1 MIKYF
6 KILLLCTLAGYL
18 LATVFMAPGGAA
30 AGGAKGLLVGVL
42 VALGEWKSRLNK
54 RKFREAAP
62 QTVLTSTGGQL
73 SPVPQAFQPEVT
85 RYSP

>member
-6 KILLLCTLAGYL
+6 KILLLCTLTGYL

-42 VALGEWKSRLNK
+42 VALGEWKSRHNK
-54 RKFREAAP
+54 SKSGGEATQP
-62 QTVLTSTGGQL
+62 LLTSTGRQL

-85 RYSP
+85 KYSP